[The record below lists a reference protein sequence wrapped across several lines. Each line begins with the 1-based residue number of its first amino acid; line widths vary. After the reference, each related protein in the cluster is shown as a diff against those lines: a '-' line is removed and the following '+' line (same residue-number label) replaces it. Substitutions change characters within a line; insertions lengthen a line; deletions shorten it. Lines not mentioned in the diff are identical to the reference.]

1 LAIGHEFLEAS
12 KAWHFLLASCQLYI
26 YIYFFNFLKKILEAS
41 EAWHF
46 FLASCQFY
54 KNKIK
59 ICQQFCEF
67 EKEEPH
73 NWFWRTGLD
82 KQLYS
87 NS

>member
-12 KAWHFLLASCQLYI
+12 KAWHFLLASCQFYKNKIIL
-26 YIYFFNFLKKILEAS
+26 FFSRSIRSLA
-41 EAWHF
+41 F

-67 EKEEPH
+67 EKDEAH